1 VAINI
6 LMPALSSTMT
16 EGKLARW
23 LKQPGDFVAAGDMI
37 AEIETDKAIVEVAAT
52 EEGILDEIRTPEGSE
67 RVPVNAVIATLLAP
81 SESLKATA
89 TSDPE
94 ANSLRAHAPRPRLTE
109 TPRAVELAPGGN
121 ESRADG
127 VARVFAS
134 PLAKR
139 IAKQRGI
146 ELTGKRGTG
155 PGGRIVKADVE
166 GPGQAAAGP
175 AAAGPAATAAV
186 PPQSAREVEPR
197 RWADL
202 VGQSY
207 ELRPHSNIRNAIA
220 RRMGE
225 SKRNIPH
232 YYLTLDCR
240 IDALLDLQTRY
251 NASSDVVSADKVSVN
266 DFVIRASAL
275 ALRMVPQANVSWS
288 EEGVLS
294 YRDVDVA
301 VAVATPDGLITPVVH
316 QADGKSLRQISA
328 EMRDLAGRAREGKL
342 KPQEYQGG
350 TFSISNLGM
359 FGIREFAAIIN
370 PPQACILAVGSGEQ
384 RAVVNDGALA
394 VATVMSC
401 TLSVDHRAIDGAL
414 GAQYLSAFK
423 VLIEDPYRL
432 LQ

>member
-1 VAINI
+1 
-6 LMPALSSTMT
+6 MT

-23 LKQPGDFVAAGDMI
+23 LKQPGDFIAAGEMI
-37 AEIETDKAIVEVAAT
+37 AEIETDKAIVQVAAT

-81 SESLKATA
+81 SESLKATG
-89 TSDPE
+89 TSESE
-94 ANSLRAHAPRPRLTE
+94 ANCLPGDPSRPGLTE
-109 TPRAVELAPGGN
+109 TPRASEPAAGRH
-121 ESRADG
+121 EAHADG

-175 AAAGPAATAAV
+175 AATTGVA
-186 PPQSAREVEPR
+186 PQSAREVEPR

-207 ELRPHSNIRNAIA
+207 ELRPHSNVRNAIA
-220 RRMGE
+220 RRTGE

-240 IDALLDLQTRY
+240 IDALLELQTRY
-251 NASSDVVSADKVSVN
+251 NASSDLAGADKVSVN
-266 DFVIRASAL
+266 DFVIRACAL
-275 ALRMVPQANVSWS
+275 ALRIVPQANVSWS
-288 EEGVLS
+288 DEGVLS

-301 VAVATPDGLITPVVH
+301 VAVATADGLITPIVH

-328 EMRDLAGRAREGKL
+328 EMRDLARRAREGKL
-342 KPQEYQGG
+342 KPREYQGG

-384 RAVVNDGALA
+384 RAVVNNGALA

-423 VLIEDPYRL
+423 FLIEDPYRL